1 MFAPGGSG
9 DTTVPSGAQGG
20 WMCRRFKFPHFMHSC
35 THTHTHTHSGIS
47 VIKNKLPFVAIWT
60 DFKGIMISK
69 ISQTKTNTL

>member
-1 MFAPGGSG
+1 MDEWTDEMLHAH
-9 DTTVPSGAQGG
+9 A
-20 WMCRRFKFPHFMHSC
+20 HAHA
-35 THTHTHTHSGIS
+35 HTHSGIS

>member
-1 MFAPGGSG
+1 MDEWTDEMLHAH
-9 DTTVPSGAQGG
+9 A
-20 WMCRRFKFPHFMHSC
+20 HAHA
-35 THTHTHTHSGIS
+35 HTHTHSGIS